1 MAERRADQESFLS
14 PTMTW
19 VAAAVAGLIVALVLA
34 VIFGAGWLTS
44 FILGLIV
51 FFGAGW
57 VLGRIAAPEQTP
69 NMLKSPG
76 EVVRSGAAG
85 APVSDGPPPA
95 ERVAPASVP
104 EPAVAPTSATAAP
117 AAPLVGP
124 VVTPAPAAVAPAT
137 PAVEPDTAPAGRDAA
152 ISERVREA
160 ARAAGEAAKLMQDPV
175 EPAKPAGLDAARGG
189 APDDLKR
196 IKGVGPKLE
205 ELLHSLGYFHF
216 DQIAAW
222 SAAEVAWIDS
232 HLEGFH
238 GRATRDEW
246 VPQARLLAAG
256 EETEFSQRVDK
267 GEVY

>member
-44 FILGLIV
+44 IILGLIV

-57 VLGRIAAPEQTP
+57 VMGRIAAPEQAP

-85 APVSDGPPPA
+85 APVSDSPPPA

-104 EPAVAPTSATAAP
+104 EPAVAPQPDAP
-117 AAPLVGP
+117 AVEPAA
-124 VVTPAPAAVAPAT
+124 TPAPAAVAPA
-137 PAVEPDTAPAGRDAA
+137 PAVEPESVPAGRDAA

-175 EPAKPAGLDAARGG
+175 EPARPAGLDAARGG

-205 ELLHSLGYFHF
+205 DLLHGLGYFHF

-222 SAAEVAWIDS
+222 NASEVAWIDS

-238 GRATRDEW
+238 GRATRDAW
-246 VPQARLLAAG
+246 GPQAKLLASG
-256 EETEFSQRVDK
+256 EETDFSQRVDK

>member
-1 MAERRADQESFLS
+1 MAERRWDHKSFLS

-34 VIFGAGWLTS
+34 VIFGVGWLAS
-44 FILGLIV
+44 FVLGLIV

-57 VLGRIAAPEQTP
+57 VLGQIAAPEQSP
-69 NMLKSPG
+69 EILKSPAQ
-76 EVVRSGAAG
+76 VARSGATAG
-85 APVSDGPPPA
+85 PVSEGPPPA
-95 ERVAPASVP
+95 ERVAPVSVP
-104 EPAVAPTSATAAP
+104 EAAAAP
-117 AAPLVGP
+117 AP
-124 VVTPAPAAVAPAT
+124 VSEPAVQVAQPAAPEAVAEPAAE
-137 PAVEPDTAPAGRDAA
+137 AVDAEPAGRETAV
-152 ISERVREA
+152 SERVREA

-175 EPAKPAGLDAARGG
+175 EPVKPAGLEAARGG

-205 ELLHSLGYFHF
+205 ELLNSLGYFHF

-246 VPQARLLAAG
+246 VSQAKLLASG
-256 EETEFSQRVDK
+256 GETEFSQRVDK

>member
-57 VLGRIAAPEQTP
+57 VMGRIAAPEQPP
-69 NMLKSPG
+69 NMLKSPA
-76 EVVRSGAAG
+76 EVERSGGAIS
-85 APVSDGPPPA
+85 APVSGGPPPA

-104 EPAVAPTSATAAP
+104 EPAAAPAPTAATPAAEPMAAP
-117 AAPLVGP
+117 AAR
-124 VVTPAPAAVAPAT
+124 PAEPASEARDSAV
-137 PAVEPDTAPAGRDAA
+137 
-152 ISERVREA
+152 SERVREA
-160 ARAAGEAAKLMQDPV
+160 ARAAGEAAKFMQDPP
-175 EPAKPAGLDAARGG
+175 EPVKPAGLDAARGG
-189 APDDLKR
+189 TADDLKR

-205 ELLHSLGYFHF
+205 EMLNSLGYYHF

-222 SAAEVAWIDS
+222 SAAEVAWMDS

-246 VPQARLLAAG
+246 VTQAKLLASG
-256 EETEFSQRVDK
+256 GETEFSQRVDK